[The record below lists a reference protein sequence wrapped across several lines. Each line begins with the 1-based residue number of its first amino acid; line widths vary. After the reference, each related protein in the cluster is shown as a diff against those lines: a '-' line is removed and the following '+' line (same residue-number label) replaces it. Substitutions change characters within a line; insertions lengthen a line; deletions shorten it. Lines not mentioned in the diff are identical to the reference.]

1 MIISKPFLQIWMNA
15 IECARNNNKK
25 LYSLDYNKVYYVN
38 PLEWNIKFDLEY
50 HSNMA
55 FKSLHPLNI

>member
-1 MIISKPFLQIWMNA
+1 MNA